1 MSITIYDTKDEDALA
16 TQGYKPY
23 KDSTL
28 KSMSK
33 DDLIDQIRCLEH
45 NWAGEIKACWLQSN
59 RLAFTEQI
67 FEDVIKDIEAYN
79 PEYSELDYDY
89 EDNAY
94 LDYHPVD
101 IDYIIKNVLETYK
114 IDEPFREE
122 QLFGNV
128 GFFNRFL
135 NDRDGFIYFT
145 EEEQEAV
152 DKYIKEHRIEPKD
165 NFYDYY
171 EEEEKKNE

>member
-1 MSITIYDTKDEDALA
+1 MRSL
-16 TQGYKPY
+16 
-23 KDSTL
+23 
-28 KSMSK
+28 
-33 DDLIDQIRCLEH
+33 
-45 NWAGEIKACWLQSN
+45 NNSN
-59 RLAFTEQI
+59 
-67 FEDVIKDIEAYN
+67 
-79 PEYSELDYDY
+79 
-89 EDNAY
+89 
-94 LDYHPVD
+94 
-101 IDYIIKNVLETYK
+101 KNVLETYK

-152 DKYIKEHRIEPKD
+152 DKYIKEHSIEPKD